1 MPDAAA
7 TVRRVGT
14 PPAEAAARVLLLRHG
29 ESTWNVEARWQGLA
43 DPPLSPAGEGQAR
56 QAAPAL
62 TGAVAVWSSDLARAR
77 RTAEL
82 LAPADMTVRVDARLR
97 ERDVGS
103 WTALTRAEIDEQFPG
118 WLTDGRRPPG
128 WESDDAVR
136 ARCGPALRAVAAAL
150 VAGDVAVAV
159 SHGGLIR
166 AVVAELGPP
175 AWPIPNL
182 GGVWLERVAGGFEL
196 GSRVALLDTVAGS
209 LGAAAAPQPD

>member
-1 MPDAAA
+1 M
-7 TVRRVGT
+7 GT
-14 PPAEAAARVLLLRHG
+14 PPADDAAARVLLLRHG
-29 ESTWNVEARWQGLA
+29 ESTWNVEARWQGRA

-56 QAAPAL
+56 QAAAAL

-82 LAPADMTVRVDARLR
+82 LAPGDVTVRVDARLR

-128 WESDDAVR
+128 WEGDDAVR
-136 ARCGPALRAVAAAL
+136 ARCWPALRAAAASL
-150 VAGDVAVAV
+150 VAGDVAVVV

-175 AWPIPNL
+175 AWPVPNL
-182 GGVWLERVAGGFEL
+182 GGVWLERVADGLAL
-196 GSRVALLDTVAGS
+196 GPRVALIGTVAPNV
-209 LGAAAAPQPD
+209 GAAPVAQPD